1 MGLWESLLVGGVQ
14 WDSVRKENEQIYFE
28 DPMEN
33 YTLFSLE
40 KLVHKK
46 LKSFP

>member
-1 MGLWESLLVGGVQ
+1 MGLWGSLLVGGVQ

-28 DPMEN
+28 DPMKN